1 MRALLALP
9 RNKQAQTNALAYGG
23 YRRHLSV
30 IETSGGHVFSPS
42 PPARL
47 IRALLPEEHSHTVSR
62 HHMALIHARTPAVG
76 PVHPPPRASATH
88 IIFIILS
95 VHLTRSPSR
104 QEFKTGL
111 FFNCTCSD
119 VSCDCVFSC
128 LRKKNTQINWTVG
141 VSGWPDSPD
150 GTFFFCIHPLDRLG
164 EKLFGKF

>member
-9 RNKQAQTNALAYGG
+9 RNKQAQTNALTYAG

-88 IIFIILS
+88 IIIIIILS
-95 VHLTRSPSR
+95 LHLTCSPSR

-111 FFNCTCSD
+111 FFNCTCSN
-119 VSCDCVFSC
+119 VSCDCVFSR
-128 LRKKNTQINWTVG
+128 LRKKTLRYTE
-141 VSGWPDSPD
+141 
-150 GTFFFCIHPLDRLG
+150 L
-164 EKLFGKF
+164 